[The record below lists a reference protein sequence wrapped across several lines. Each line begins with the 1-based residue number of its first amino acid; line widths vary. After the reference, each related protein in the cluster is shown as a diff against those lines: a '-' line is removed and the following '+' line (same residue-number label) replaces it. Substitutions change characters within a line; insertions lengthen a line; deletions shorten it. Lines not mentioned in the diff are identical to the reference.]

1 MGAGPADQ
9 TLTCSVDISGFGVR
23 GANLGR
29 AASNQLVT
37 QGCSVRPAN
46 DDQINADEAD
56 QHLAAY

>member
-1 MGAGPADQ
+1 LA
-9 TLTCSVDISGFGVR
+9 CSVDISGFGVR

-37 QGCSVRPAN
+37 QGCSVCPAN